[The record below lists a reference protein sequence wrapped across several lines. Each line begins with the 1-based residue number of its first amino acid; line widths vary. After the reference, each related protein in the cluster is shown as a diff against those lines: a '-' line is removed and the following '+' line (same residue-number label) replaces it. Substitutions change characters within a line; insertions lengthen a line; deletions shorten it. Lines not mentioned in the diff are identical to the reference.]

1 MAGLA
6 DRLNDALELRSA
18 KCYGKAKE
26 ILLGLANAHP
36 NSASVFA
43 LLGDVYCSLNLL
55 DHAIRCFTRACKL
68 APDSELASLGLFH
81 TLWESGRTSL
91 ALNEMQRFL
100 SSSHSAE
107 YARLLRELIT
117 RQK

>member
-1 MAGLA
+1 MGQRRRTSQPQAGILGKAPTWVMAGLA

-43 LLGDVYCSLNLL
+43 LL
-55 DHAIRCFTRACKL
+55 
-68 APDSELASLGLFH
+68 
-81 TLWESGRTSL
+81 
-91 ALNEMQRFL
+91 
-100 SSSHSAE
+100 SAE